1 MFINYLS
8 KSTMKKILSVLSV
21 FCLTLSFAFATEPG
35 EAFSFEEDQI
45 SAEFD
50 QLNKIEKYVQE
61 SNVTLEELQAQN
73 SDLVAGIDLSA
84 DTAGALAAADLP
96 LGIPAFWWGCV
107 LTILGVILVYVL
119 TDQDKEQTKKA
130 LIGCLVTAGA
140 YIIFYVVLY
149 GLVWG
154 TGVRFF

>member
-1 MFINYLS
+1 
-8 KSTMKKILSVLSV
+8 MKKFLSILSVL
-21 FCLTLSFAFATEPG
+21 CLTMTFAMATEPQQ
-35 EAFSFEEDQI
+35 AFSLNEDEI

-50 QLNKIEKYVQE
+50 QLDKIEKYVQE
-61 SNVTLEELQAQN
+61 SDVTLEELQAQN
-73 SDLVAGIDLSA
+73 SDLVSGIELSA
-84 DTAGALAAADLP
+84 DTAGALAADELP

-107 LTILGVILVYVL
+107 LTLLGVILVYVL

-149 GLVWG
+149 GAIWG
-154 TGVRFF
+154 TGIGF

>member
-1 MFINYLS
+1 M
-8 KSTMKKILSVLSV
+8 T
-21 FCLTLSFAFATEPG
+21 FAMATEPQP
-35 EAFSFEEDQI
+35 EAFTLNEEEI
-45 SAEFD
+45 AAEFD

-61 SNVTLEELQAQN
+61 SDVTLEELQAEN
-73 SDLVAGIDLSA
+73 SDLVSGIELSA

-107 LTILGVILVYVL
+107 LTLLGVILVYVL

-149 GLVWG
+149 GAIWG
-154 TGVRFF
+154 TGIGF

>member
-1 MFINYLS
+1 MRKLLS
-8 KSTMKKILSVLSV
+8 ILSVL
-21 FCLTLSFAFATEPG
+21 CLTMTFAMATEPQP
-35 EAFSFEEDQI
+35 EAFTLNEEEI
-45 SAEFD
+45 AAEFD

-61 SNVTLEELQAQN
+61 SDVTLEELQAEN
-73 SDLVAGIDLSA
+73 SDLVSGIELSA

-107 LTILGVILVYVL
+107 LTLLGVILVYVL

-149 GLVWG
+149 GAIWG
-154 TGVRFF
+154 TGIGF